1 MLISL
6 KTMTDPLTNHPLLSQ
21 IIDELTNDFRRIDG
35 LVKYNFSRVVTA
47 MNTHRVGVHHFQ
59 STTGY
64 GHGDQGRE
72 ILEQVFAQV
81 MGAEMALVRPQFF
94 SGTHAI
100 ACALYGV
107 LRPGDELLSVA
118 GAPYDTLEP
127 VLGIRESGSGSLQ
140 DFGILYRQLDLT
152 PTGDIDWVKLPQ
164 MIHRKTRVAFI
175 QRSCGYSWRP
185 SLTIAQLKNV
195 IHEIKKVNPGVIC
208 VVDNCYGEFAEMQEP
223 TMVGADLIAGSLI
236 KNPGGTIAPCG
247 GYVAGKKAYVELAAN
262 RLSAPGIGI
271 EAGASLGFNRLFFQ
285 GLFLAPQMV
294 GEALKS
300 GVLLAATFSKLGYPV
315 QPRSDAL
322 RTDTIQ
328 AIQLGDPDRL
338 IHFCRLL
345 QRLSPVGSYLD
356 PVPAPMP
363 GYESQLIMAGGT
375 FIDGSTSEFSADG
388 PLRPPYIVFCQG
400 GTTWLHWLWALEQ
413 LLPEFVPNPHT

>member
-1 MLISL
+1 
-6 KTMTDPLTNHPLLSQ
+6 MTHPLTNHPLLSQ
-21 IIDELTNDFRRIDG
+21 IIDELTNHFRRIDA
-35 LVKYNFSRVVTA
+35 LVKYNFSRVVSA
-47 MNTHRVGVHHFQ
+47 MNAHRVGVHHFQ

-72 ILEQVFAQV
+72 VLEQVFAQV

-140 DFGILYRQLDLT
+140 DFGITYRQLDLT
-152 PTGDIDWVKLPQ
+152 PTGEIDWVKLPQ
-164 MIHRKTRVAFI
+164 MMHSKTRVAFI

-185 SLTIAQLKNV
+185 SLTIAQLEKV
-195 IHEIKKVNPGVIC
+195 IHEIKKINSEVIC
-208 VVDNCYGEFAEMQEP
+208 VVDNCYGEFAEVQEP

-247 GYVAGKKAYVELAAN
+247 GYVAGKKAYVTLAAN
-262 RLSAPGIGI
+262 RLSAHGIGV

-300 GVLLAATFSKLGYPV
+300 GLLLAATFAQLGYPV
-315 QPRSDAL
+315 QPNVDDP

-328 AIQLGDPDRL
+328 AIQLGNPDRL
-338 IHFCRLL
+338 TRFCRLL

-413 LLPEFVPNPHT
+413 LLPELEPNPHT

>member
-164 MIHRKTRVAFI
+164 MIHSKTRVAFI

>member
-413 LLPEFVPNPHT
+413 LLPEFAPNPHT

>member
-164 MIHRKTRVAFI
+164 MIHSKTRVAFI

-413 LLPEFVPNPHT
+413 LLPEFAPNPHT

>member
-164 MIHRKTRVAFI
+164 MIHSKTRVAFI

-315 QPRSDAL
+315 QPRSDAP